1 MVIDTLT
8 NEQQLVLKTASM
20 LGKVFRSDEVV
31 GAYPKGNNI
40 NTEETVRNAIDTIVI
55 QGYLKKM
62 EPIHELT
69 SPLVKQQK
77 YTFTLEF
84 MIDVLQSRML
94 FAQMENLKRSITEH
108 RTKRDELMM
117 RNFMD
122 SSSSTTNTMRCS
134 VLKCGFLWLKCN
146 STSGGS
152 ATESQSNNSN
162 NSNNSNKSGDG
173 DGDGDESSGTE
184 SKSIASNNSYNN
196 TSNNSNSTTAKSKN
210 KHFRR
215 ASSVLVDKLL
225 KPTQRRA
232 SALLTS
238 LKEVTESETRALLT
252 TLKEVTGTSWK
263 KRWIVIE
270 SHHILVYKSDAEK
283 KLKWKI
289 PLANSRLDLLNQNE
303 QIYGNNN
310 ILTFTFMQSFKQRT
324 PSGNGMFYFSPTPRA
339 TDITVDDT
347 DNSNAMK
354 EWNDTLKYALE
365 LASNRKVLNGRVAM

>member
-152 ATESQSNNSN
+152 
-162 NSNNSNKSGDG
+162 
-173 DGDGDESSGTE
+173 DESSGTE

-365 LASNRKVLNGRVAM
+365 LASNRKVFLNGRVAM